1 MPARTLAPEEIT
13 SARRAK
19 VHGALAV
26 MQVLFGLL
34 PVAGTAALAELTP
47 PAMIGARMIGSGLL
61 FVVIALIYG
70 ARSKPTPRDLLALA
84 GLALLGVTG
93 NQLLY
98 AEGLL
103 RAGPVN
109 AAVLMVSIPALTVLV
124 AMIAKKEPPRPR
136 RIGGVAIAICGALLL
151 LPLEKADFSSSA
163 MAGNLLLLSNFLC
176 YATFLVFVRPYITK
190 LGAAAVV
197 GWVFAFG
204 AIEALPWITEPLIET
219 TWHALPGWLWATLAF
234 IVAGPTVAAYGLNS
248 YALRWADASL
258 VAVYFALQPFIAAL
272 GAWLIL
278 GAEVPLRSAIAGL
291 VIITGVIVSSRKQ

>member
-1 MPARTLAPEEIT
+1 MHA
-13 SARRAK
+13 
-19 VHGALAV
+19 ALAV
-26 MQVLFGLL
+26 MQILFGLL

-47 PAMIGARMIGSGLL
+47 AAMIGARMIGSGVL
-61 FVVIALIYG
+61 FAAIALHYG
-70 ARSKPTPRDLLALA
+70 RRIKPAPRELLALA

-109 AAVLMVSIPALTVLV
+109 AAVLMVGIPALTVLV
-124 AMIAKKEPPRPR
+124 AMIAKKEPPKPW
-136 RIGGVAIAICGALLL
+136 RIGGVAVAICGALLL
-151 LPLEKADFSSSA
+151 LPLEKADFTSDT
-163 MAGNLLLLSNFLC
+163 MIGNLLLLSNFLC
-176 YATFLVFVRPYITK
+176 YATFLVFVRPYIGK

-204 AIEALPWITEPLIET
+204 AIEALPWTLQPMIDTPWL
-219 TWHALPGWLWATLAF
+219 ALPGWLWATLGF
-234 IVAGPTVAAYGLNS
+234 IIVGPTVAAYGLNS

-278 GAEVPLRSAIAGL
+278 GTEVPLRSAVAGAIIIAG
-291 VIITGVIVSSRKQ
+291 VILSSRGKE